1 MSIKI
6 KRAYEQADEADG
18 IRVLVDRLW
27 PRGIS
32 KESARLDFWAK
43 EISPS
48 HELRKWYGHDH
59 DEWPRFRKRY
69 FTELDGQLGDVQQLV
84 EMIKGREATFVYS
97 SKSQWNNALALK
109 EYLETRYPRLFSRG
123 ASDKRTT
130 REKS

>member
-1 MSIKI
+1 MTIKI
-6 KRAYEQADEADG
+6 KRAYDQPDEADG
-18 IRVLVDRLW
+18 FRVLVDRLW

-59 DEWPRFRKRY
+59 DEWSLFRERY
-69 FTELDGQLGDVQQLV
+69 FEELDGKQLEVKQLV
-84 EMIKGREATFVYS
+84 EKMAGRLTTLVYS

-109 EYLETRYPRLFSRG
+109 EYLETGYPELR
-123 ASDKRTT
+123 
-130 REKS
+130 